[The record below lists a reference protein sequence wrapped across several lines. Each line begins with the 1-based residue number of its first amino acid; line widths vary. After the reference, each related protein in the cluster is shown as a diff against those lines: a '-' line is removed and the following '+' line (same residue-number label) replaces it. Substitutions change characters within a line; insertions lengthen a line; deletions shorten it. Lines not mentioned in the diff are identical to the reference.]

1 MSKNGVG
8 KPAIIFDVWIARGI
22 RGRSVPR
29 HVRRD
34 ARRRGSGPSRSRCRH
49 RNWYRIP
56 CAVHSVLRSL
66 RSPPVVAI
74 CCVLCVARWVEVLLV
89 CGCRVAIVEVPVAS
103 EQALPV
109 VVTDTESG
117 ASSLALSRSAPA
129 RLVCCRPSIC
139 PHLPLSTVQ
148 SPASVALFSPGAV
161 CPAVFYVSR
170 LILVAFV
177 PF

>member
-1 MSKNGVG
+1 MVG
-8 KPAIIFDVWIARGI
+8 RFRVTFVEMPGAGGQALPVVVADTETGTVSPVPCSPVCARF
-22 RGRSVPR
+22 
-29 HVRRD
+29 
-34 ARRRGSGPSRSRCRH
+34 ARRRSS
-49 RNWYRIP
+49 
-56 CAVHSVLRSL
+56 AV
-66 RSPPVVAI
+66 

-117 ASSLALSRSAPA
+117 AFSLALSRSAPA
-129 RLVCCRPSIC
+129 RLVCRRPSIC
-139 PHLPLSTVQ
+139 PCPHLTVSTVQ